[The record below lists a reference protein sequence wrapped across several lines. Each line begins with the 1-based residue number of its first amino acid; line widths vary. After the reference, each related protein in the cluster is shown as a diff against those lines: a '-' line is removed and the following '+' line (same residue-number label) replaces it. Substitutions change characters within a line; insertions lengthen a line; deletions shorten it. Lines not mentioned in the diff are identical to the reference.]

1 VFVDNEA
8 GASFHP
14 PLLAMDDGN
23 ADVGTALAGG
33 DEAHS
38 GDVGGDDG
46 HSDDDGKDVQSL
58 SVGDS
63 DADSAGSTD
72 SVEANKGKSI
82 RKLVNDDEPWDEA
95 DEEYGGI
102 NDENQY
108 MSNQEHGVQ
117 DVEPADSDSIEHDDL
132 FVDDEAGCEVSE
144 HVTNLENPT
153 IALGVTFEDRDTF
166 KRAIRQFAVLNE
178 FEIAAPYSES
188 TRYRGF
194 CKGSK
199 SKKKRCKWRIHA
211 SQL

>member
-1 VFVDNEA
+1 MMVIVVMMGRMFSHLVWEIVMLT
-8 GASFHP
+8 
-14 PLLAMDDGN
+14 LLALLTLLKQTRER
-23 ADVGTALAGG
+23 AS
-33 DEAHS
+33 E
-38 GDVGGDDG
+38 
-46 HSDDDGKDVQSL
+46 SL
-58 SVGDS
+58 LMMMNHGM
-63 DADSAGSTD
+63 
-72 SVEANKGKSI
+72 
-82 RKLVNDDEPWDEA
+82 KLMRNMV
-95 DEEYGGI
+95 
-102 NDENQY
+102 NQY

-117 DVEPADSDSIEHDDL
+117 DVEPAHSDSIEHDDL

-188 TRYRGF
+188 TRHRGF

-211 SQL
+211 SQLQDGRTW